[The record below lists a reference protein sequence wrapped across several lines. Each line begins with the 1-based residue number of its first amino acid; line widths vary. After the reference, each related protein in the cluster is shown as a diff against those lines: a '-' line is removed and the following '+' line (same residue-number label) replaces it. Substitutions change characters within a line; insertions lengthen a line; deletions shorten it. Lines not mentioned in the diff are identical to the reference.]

1 MDNYRVLSF
10 YVTLRRL
17 HNLLQIAVREIIPF
31 VNEIKLLEK
40 SGEKK
45 KLVTII
51 LHQCMNIHYRDY
63 NDFKHTPT
71 QEVKVQI

>member
-1 MDNYRVLSF
+1 MLSF

-45 KLVTII
+45 KISHYYITS
-51 LHQCMNIHYRDY
+51 MNIHYRDY

>member
-1 MDNYRVLSF
+1 MLSF

-17 HNLLQIAVREIIPF
+17 HNLLQIAVRETLPF

-45 KLVTII
+45 KKLVTII
-51 LHQCMNIHYRDY
+51 LHQ
-63 NDFKHTPT
+63 
-71 QEVKVQI
+71 